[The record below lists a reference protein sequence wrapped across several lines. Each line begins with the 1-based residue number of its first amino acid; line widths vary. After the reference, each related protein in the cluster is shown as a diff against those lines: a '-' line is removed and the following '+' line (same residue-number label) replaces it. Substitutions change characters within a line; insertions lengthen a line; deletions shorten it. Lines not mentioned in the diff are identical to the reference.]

1 MLKISVSLVLVILLC
16 VPSSAQSRINYQ
28 FVAFGDSITD
38 GACVSASESFIGI
51 LQVRFGVIDNRAISG
66 SRTAAQ
72 VAAMQAYTGGATKAI
87 WLSGYN
93 DMRAG
98 LSANE
103 YGAQLQSGLDVLS
116 AHGIKVYLGLTL
128 KMTPTGYAMYVP
140 LWNHGSDELVT
151 AYQQK
156 QIEVAAQYP
165 NVVIADTRG
174 YSPSSVCGDWVH
186 PNTAGHQQIADAFI
200 EKMAYRVFIPTYIHD
215 SNVTFWR

>member
-1 MLKISVSLVLVILLC
+1 MQKLIFALVFALILI
-16 VPSSAQSRINYQ
+16 PPTTTAQTTYP
-28 FVAFGDSITD
+28 FVAFGDSITS
-38 GACVSASESFIGI
+38 GACVAPGESFIGI

-72 VAAMQAYTGGATKAI
+72 VAAMQSYSGSATKAI

-103 YGAQLQSGLDVLS
+103 YGAQLRSGLDVLS
-116 AHGIKVYLGLTL
+116 ARGMTVYLGLTL
-128 KMTPTGYAMYVP
+128 RMTPTGYVMYAP
-140 LWNHGSDELVT
+140 DWNHGSDELVA
-151 AYQQK
+151 AYQQT
-156 QIEVAAQYP
+156 QIAIAAQYP

-174 YSPSSVCGDWVH
+174 YSPSNVCGDWVH
-186 PNTAGHQQIADAFI
+186 PNAAGHQAITDAFI